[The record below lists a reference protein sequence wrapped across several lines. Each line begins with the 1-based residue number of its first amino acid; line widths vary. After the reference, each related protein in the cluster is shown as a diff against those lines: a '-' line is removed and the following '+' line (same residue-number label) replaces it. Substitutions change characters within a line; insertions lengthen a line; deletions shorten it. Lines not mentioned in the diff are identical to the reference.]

1 MPDVRQR
8 PDATQLTERL
18 VGWMSAS
25 MLDWPG
31 RLAATAFLGGCSFAC
46 PFCHNAAL
54 LAPPCEPA
62 PWGEF
67 EAYLESKRDWLDGVV
82 ITGGEPTD
90 DPDIGR
96 LLERLAELG
105 VPVKLDTNGSRPDV
119 LETLLAEKLVAGL
132 AMDVKT
138 LPERYDDLVGRP
150 GAAALVARS
159 VDLIIGS
166 GVPHEFRTTAY
177 PGALALDDFERIAA
191 WLRDGD
197 ALVIQQFRPEVTL
210 DSRAGAVLPYRPD
223 ALREA
228 ASCCEKYLPTTV
240 RGA

>member
-1 MPDVRQR
+1 VLLRLSVLSQRRTPRAAVRAR
-8 PDATQLTERL
+8 TL
-18 VGWMSAS
+18 
-25 MLDWPG
+25 
-31 RLAATAFLGGCSFAC
+31 
-46 PFCHNAAL
+46 
-54 LAPPCEPA
+54 
-62 PWGEF
+62 GEF

-119 LETLLAEKLVAGL
+119 LEALLAEKLVAGL